1 MEKIK
6 GQEKVQEV
14 NREVVQEINQEKKE
28 KIEDEK
34 FNIFIFK
41 YHKFLYKKS

>member
-6 GQEKVQEV
+6 DQEKVQEV

>member
-1 MEKIK
+1 VEKIK
-6 GQEKVQEV
+6 DQEKVQEV

-41 YHKFLYKKS
+41 